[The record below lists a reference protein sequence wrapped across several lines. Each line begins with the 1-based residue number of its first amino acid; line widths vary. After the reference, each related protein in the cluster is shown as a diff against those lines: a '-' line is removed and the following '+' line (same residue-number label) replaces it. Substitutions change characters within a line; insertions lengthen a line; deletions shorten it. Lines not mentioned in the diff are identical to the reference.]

1 MYKWRQMTPE
11 EREEALRFRKQ
22 HKRPW
27 HSPPHWDSEM
37 SLYYIV
43 SAACYEHKHIAGK
56 APCRLAQLENTVR
69 EICDNYS
76 LGTIAWSILPNHYH
90 VLIKT
95 DQMKELRRQLGLMHG
110 RLSRQWNLEDNCVG
124 RKVWNNCVERI
135 IRSERHYWATVNYIH
150 HNPVKHGFVEKWDQW
165 LFGSAI
171 QYLNEIGRDEAE
183 KVWKTY
189 PVLNYGKEWDK

>member
-56 APCRLAQLENTVR
+56 APCRLAQLENTIR
-69 EICDNYS
+69 EICDNY
-76 LGTIAWSILPNHYH
+76 
-90 VLIKT
+90 
-95 DQMKELRRQLGLMHG
+95 
-110 RLSRQWNLEDNCVG
+110 CVG

-150 HNPVKHGFVEKWDQW
+150 HNPVKHGFAKKWDQW